1 MTIAKKY
8 AEQFYLDITNGANF
22 NELSKKYNLVIIESP
37 SVKRDGS
44 GSEGVVNSEA
54 IDKIFSL
61 KVNEIT
67 SPTIYNNSYTI
78 SKITQIIPT
87 NTDSA
92 EDIDLINSN
101 IINDISDEIHNIFIN
116 HFSKKYNIKINNQL
130 LDSLFSDNS

>member
-1 MTIAKKY
+1 M
-8 AEQFYLDITNGANF
+8 
-22 NELSKKYNLVIIESP
+22 
-37 SVKRDGS
+37 
-44 GSEGVVNSEA
+44 VNSEA

-92 EDIDLINSN
+92 EELNLINSN

>member
-8 AEQFYLDITNGANF
+8 AEQFYLDITNVNF
-22 NELSKKYNLVIIESP
+22 NELSKNIIWFIESP

-67 SPTIYNNSYTI
+67 SPTIYKANSYT

-87 NTDSA
+87 NTD
-92 EDIDLINSN
+92 
-101 IINDISDEIHNIFIN
+101 
-116 HFSKKYNIKINNQL
+116 L
-130 LDSLFSDNS
+130 LKT